1 MQEQL
6 GVDLTV
12 LVEDPQAATLQQI
25 LAEAMYQLAQLE
37 TVGNH
42 PLVEGL
48 FQNKQPHTAPSHPS
62 WISPAPFSV
71 KMRIFC
77 LPYAGGVSENVF
89 ARCDDVP

>member
-6 GVDLTV
+6 GVELTV

-25 LAEAMYQLAQLE
+25 LAEAMYQLAQSE
-37 TVGNH
+37 TVANY
-42 PLVEGL
+42 PLADGL
-48 FQNKQPHTAPSHPS
+48 VQNKHPHIAPSHPL